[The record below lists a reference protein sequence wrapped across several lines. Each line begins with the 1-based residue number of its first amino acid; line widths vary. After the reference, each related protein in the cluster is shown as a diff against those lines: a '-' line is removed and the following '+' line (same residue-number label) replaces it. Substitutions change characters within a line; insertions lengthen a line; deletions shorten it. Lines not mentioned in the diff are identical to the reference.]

1 MEKDKDINLCT
12 VIIKSY
18 KNKKVREWL
27 IDNYIN
33 IPKEKIN
40 INVIKL
46 ISDHPIKKFK
56 ETFLCLLGHKQLD
69 LNVLIYISS
78 LGYYPEAFYN
88 ALVIKCN
95 QNSSTDSLI
104 DFLYFNI
111 KYVMEKDEFIDSIDY
126 IKLIS
131 EEKKKIIFDF
141 IKNIY
146 C

>member
-1 MEKDKDINLCT
+1 M
-12 VIIKSY
+12 
-18 KNKKVREWL
+18 
-27 IDNYIN
+27 
-33 IPKEKIN
+33 
-40 INVIKL
+40 
-46 ISDHPIKKFK
+46 
-56 ETFLCLLGHKQLD
+56 GHKQLD

-88 ALVIKCN
+88 ALIIKCN